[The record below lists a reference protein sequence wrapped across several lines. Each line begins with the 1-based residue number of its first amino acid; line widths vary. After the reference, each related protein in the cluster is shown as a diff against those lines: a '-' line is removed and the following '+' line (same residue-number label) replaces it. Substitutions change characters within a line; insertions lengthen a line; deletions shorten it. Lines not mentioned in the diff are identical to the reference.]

1 MDGIDSGGPDPA
13 DRAHGTGDGPVADA
27 PAGAAAA
34 SRIVARPHLVVV
46 AGPTATGKT
55 DLAIRLAL
63 ALAGEGTP
71 AEVVSSDSRQVY
83 RGMDVG
89 TAKPTLAER
98 QGVAHHA
105 IDVVDPDAPFSVH
118 DFVAIAEAA
127 LASLAARGGVAILAG
142 GTGLWIRAVASGIA
156 LDSVPH
162 DAAVRA
168 EVEAELVRDGLPTVS
183 ARLRRSAPLLA
194 SRTDLRN
201 PRRVARALE
210 IARVRGDGPLPPPT
224 GYDGLLTW
232 LALDVADRAM
242 HRDLI
247 ERRAAGQLDGG
258 LPEEARRLR
267 ARFGEDLPSLSG
279 IGYREAFDLLDGR
292 VDRAGFLERNV
303 ARNVAFAR
311 RQRTWF
317 RAETPTVL
325 LDPSAGD
332 PLPRALE
339 VVRRASLPA

>member
-1 MDGIDSGGPDPA
+1 VAGSA
-13 DRAHGTGDGPVADA
+13 GDGPEA
-27 PAGAAAA
+27 PDGGTSAGSGDPTTPPRA
-34 SRIVARPHLVVV
+34 SPRPHLVVI

-55 DLAIRLAL
+55 DLSIRLAL
-63 ALAGEGTP
+63 ALVGEGTP
-71 AEVVSSDSRQVY
+71 AEVISADSRQVY

-98 QGVAHHA
+98 RGVVHHA

-118 DFVAIAEAA
+118 DFVAIADRA
-127 LASLAARGGVAILAG
+127 LASLAERGGMAILAG

-162 DAAVRA
+162 DPAIRA
-168 EVEAELVRDGLPTVS
+168 GIEAELLRDGVGPL
-183 ARLRRSAPLLA
+183 ADRLRRMAPLLA
-194 SRTDLRN
+194 ARTDLRN
-201 PRRVARALE
+201 PRRVVRALE
-210 IARVRGDGPLPPPT
+210 IAAVRGDGPLPPPT
-224 GYDGLLTW
+224 GYPGRLTW
-232 LALDVADRAM
+232 LGVDVGDRAL
-242 HRDLI
+242 HHAWI
-247 ERRAAGQLDGG
+247 ERRAVAQLGGG
-258 LPEEARRLR
+258 LPEEAARLR
-267 ARFGEDLPSLSG
+267 ARYGVGLPSLSG

-303 ARNVAFAR
+303 ARNTAFAR

-317 RAETPTVL
+317 RTESPTER

-339 VVRRASLPA
+339 VVRRRTDPDA

>member
-1 MDGIDSGGPDPA
+1 VVGAAVGP
-13 DRAHGTGDGPVADA
+13 GPV
-27 PAGAAAA
+27 
-34 SRIVARPHLVVV
+34 VRPHLIVV

-63 ALAGEGTP
+63 ALAAEGSP
-71 AEVVSSDSRQVY
+71 AEVVSADSRQVY

-98 QGVAHHA
+98 RGVVHHA
-105 IDVVDPDAPFSVH
+105 IDVVDPDVPFSVH
-118 DFVAIAEAA
+118 DFVAIADGA

-162 DAAVRA
+162 EPAVRA
-168 EVEAELVRDGLPTVS
+168 EIEAELVRGGLPALA
-183 ARLRRSAPLLA
+183 ARLRRSAPVLA

-201 PRRVARALE
+201 PRRVVRALE
-210 IARVRGDGPLPPPT
+210 IAQVRGDGPLPPPT
-224 GYDGLLTW
+224 GYGGPLTW

-242 HRDLI
+242 HRDWI
-247 ERRAAGQLDGG
+247 ERRAVGQLDGG
-258 LPEEARRLR
+258 LPEEADRLR
-267 ARFGEDLPSLSG
+267 RRFGEGLPSLSG

-292 VDRAGFLERNV
+292 VDRPGFLERNV

-317 RAETPTVL
+317 RAETPTEA
-325 LDPSAGD
+325 LDPSIGD
-332 PLPRALE
+332 LLPRALE
-339 VVRRASLPA
+339 VAHRMDPRA